1 MFLEVKN
8 LSKKYQD
15 KYAIKDINFSL
26 DEGKLMCFLGPS
38 GCGKST
44 ILKVIG
50 GFIESSGEIY
60 LDGKLI
66 NNLPPEER
74 EISTVFQS
82 FGLFPHMNVLENI
95 VYGLKFREKNKAII
109 KEKGLKMLDK
119 MGLSGYQNR
128 YINELSGGEKQR
140 VALGRSLIIEP
151 KLLLLDEP
159 LSSLDAKLQEE
170 MRGEIKR
177 FQHEFNITTIF
188 VTHNQKEAFEISDE
202 IMLLNNGEI
211 MQIGTA
217 RELYEKPNN
226 RFVLEFI
233 GKSNIIDNSYIRP
246 EDIAITNEGEDAK
259 IIDIIYQG
267 ELSILKLKYQG
278 KTIETFVI
286 NNESNYSIGDNI
298 KIIIRKRQVI

>member
-233 GKSNIIDNSYIRP
+233 GKSNILDNSYIRP

>member
-50 GFIESSGEIY
+50 GFIESSGEIF

-233 GKSNIIDNSYIRP
+233 GKSNILDNSYIRP

-278 KTIETFVI
+278 KTIETFII

>member
-26 DEGKLMCFLGPS
+26 DEGTLMCFLGPS

-233 GKSNIIDNSYIRP
+233 GKSNILDNSYIRP